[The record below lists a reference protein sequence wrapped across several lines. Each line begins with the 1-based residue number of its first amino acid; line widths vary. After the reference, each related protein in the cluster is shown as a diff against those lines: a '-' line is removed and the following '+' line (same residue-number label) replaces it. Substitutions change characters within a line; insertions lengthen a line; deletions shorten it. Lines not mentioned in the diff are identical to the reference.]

1 MSQILKEFIPL
12 TISQQNLNEAM
23 ETLPGSPMLLKR
35 VLLQKADAENRNR
48 RKYPKPVLERV
59 IDKYNDEMVK
69 TRRALGELD
78 HRSSMVVELKN
89 VSHIITEMWWEDD
102 CVYGNVEILD
112 SEEFPSGRIAAG
124 LIRRKIPVGISSRAL
139 GSVSESNGISR
150 VNDDLA
156 LSCFDLVSYES
167 TIGSTLSA
175 LNEGVTAPSSPFA
188 KFDDILYDI
197 ICNSTGICEC
207 KLSKI
212 VQK

>member
-23 ETLPGSPMLLKR
+23 ETAPGSPMLLKR

-48 RKYPKPVLERV
+48 RIYPKPVLERV
-59 IDKYNDEMVK
+59 IDKYNNEMVK

-78 HRSSMVVELKN
+78 HRTSMVVELKN
-89 VSHIITEMWWEDD
+89 VSHIITEVWWEDD
-102 CVYGNVEILD
+102 SVYGNVEILD

-139 GSVSESNGISR
+139 GSVSEANGISR

-167 TIGSTLSA
+167 TIGSTLNP
-175 LNEGVTAPSSPFA
+175 LNEGFNPVNNKFA
-188 KFDDILYDI
+188 KFDDVLYDI

-207 KLSKI
+207 KIGKF
-212 VQK
+212 

>member
-59 IDKYNDEMVK
+59 IGKYNDEMVK

-78 HRSSMVVELKN
+78 HRTSMVVELKN

-102 CVYGNVEILD
+102 SVYGNVEILD

-139 GSVSESNGISR
+139 GSVSESNGISI

-167 TIGSTLSA
+167 TIGSTLNP
-175 LNEGVTAPSSPFA
+175 LNEGFNTVNNKFA
-188 KFDDILYDI
+188 KFDDVLYDI
-197 ICNSTGICEC
+197 ICSSTGICEC
-207 KLSKI
+207 KIGKF
-212 VQK
+212 

>member
-1 MSQILKEFIPL
+1 MTQLLKEFIPL

-23 ETLPGSPMLLKR
+23 ETAPGSPMLLKR

-48 RKYPKPVLERV
+48 RIYPRPVLERV
-59 IDKYNDEMVK
+59 IEKYNNEMVK

-78 HRSSMVVELKN
+78 HRTDMVVHLQN

-102 CVYGNVEILD
+102 SVYGNVEILD

-167 TIGSTLSA
+167 TIGSTLNP
-175 LNEGVTAPSSPFA
+175 LNEGVNTVSNKFA
-188 KFDDILYDI
+188 KFDGILYDI

-207 KLSKI
+207 KLQKI
-212 VQK
+212 

>member
-1 MSQILKEFIPL
+1 MPQILKEFIPL

-23 ETLPGSPMLLKR
+23 DTLPGSPMLLKR

-102 CVYGNVEILD
+102 SVYGNVEILD

-139 GSVSESNGISR
+139 GSVSESNGIST

-167 TIGSTLSA
+167 TIGSTLNP
-175 LNEGVTAPSSPFA
+175 LNEGFSVADNKFA

>member
-23 ETLPGSPMLLKR
+23 ETAPGSPILLKR

-48 RKYPKPVLERV
+48 RIYPKPVLERV
-59 IDKYNDEMVK
+59 IDKYNNEMVK

-78 HRSSMVVELKN
+78 HRTSMVVELKN

-102 CVYGNVEILD
+102 SVYGNVEILD

-167 TIGSTLSA
+167 TIGSTLNP
-175 LNEGVTAPSSPFA
+175 LNEGFNPVNNKFA
-188 KFDDILYDI
+188 KFDDVLYDI

-207 KLSKI
+207 KIGKF
-212 VQK
+212 